1 MRHYLAKS
9 HRLFERNQRHRH
21 GLFIQYHNVEVDY
34 IDPHKLREM
43 YARVPAWYSEIET
56 TYGFHYGSA
65 ATLQY
70 ASSAL
75 QFIST
80 GTRQEFMLWS
90 RLRTETVAQIIE
102 HLVYEARAGRLFW
115 IPYPVRQDAR
125 TLELHSLSFTD
136 TPYSKEVC
144 KKFEKLLNTIDRI
157 SWKEL
162 PTWNK
167 IPGFPDTG
175 VIAGRRSLQ
184 RLDSLLQSLRTQSGF
199 CLMQRCGSIISLRC
213 TGYSQTPLAKSLL
226 SIRVNVASMTRRLSR
241 ITDDRLSHWTQ
252 QW

>member
-21 GLFIQYHNVEVDY
+21 GLFIQYHNVEVDN

-65 ATLQY
+65 AIPQY
-70 ASSAL
+70 ALLAL

-80 GTRQEFMLWS
+80 GTRLEFMLWS

-102 HLVYEARAGRLFW
+102 HLVYEAWACRLFW

-125 TLELHSLSFTD
+125 TLELHSLPFTD
-136 TPYSKEVC
+136 TLYSKDVC
-144 KKFEKLLNTIDRI
+144 KKVEKLLNIIDRI

-162 PTWNK
+162 PTGSK
-167 IPGFPDTG
+167 IPGLPDTG
-175 VIAGRRSLQ
+175 VISH
-184 RLDSLLQSLRTQSGF
+184 
-199 CLMQRCGSIISLRC
+199 CGSTKPTKI
-213 TGYSQTPLAKSLL
+213 GVVTPVLENAEWVLFD
-226 SIRVNVASMTRRLSR
+226 AEM
-241 ITDDRLSHWTQ
+241 
-252 QW
+252 